1 MHLLPLQAF
10 FTALQK
16 HSDFSLGLA
25 EYQALLYVL
34 EKDPNPYLAADEVAS
49 DNLLRL
55 CKLLWLK
62 PNQNQQLFQKL
73 FEQAQATFKK
83 EIDAELN
90 KKEETKDNNKPLS
103 ETKPDDK
110 PDDKSNDKSDTKP
123 DDTSNDNTETK
134 PDTNA
139 DTQADIPLL
148 YLNFQEGG
156 GESMQGKPLTD
167 KSLLLVRNYIPF
179 QWRELIQV
187 WRRLKDR
194 KGASTWSDDIDMEA
208 SVQKM
213 NSEGYLLAPIYK
225 KRVQNQANLITLID
239 HRGSMVA
246 FKNLAQAIAD
256 SAAKAGIQNQIYYFR
271 NVPQPYN
278 DAEALL
284 YVYADRGQ
292 IKHRPLRHIL
302 KEQPNTAVLIISD
315 AGTASGSYNMSR
327 IEATEDFLTEVYKH
341 TLKVAWLNPMPEDR
355 WDGSSAYIIR
365 ELTDM
370 FEATPEGLQKA
381 LPILKGRQMPRSP
394 IVFPELLKQW

>member
-1 MHLLPLQAF
+1 MRNKNNHYLPLQAF
-10 FTALQK
+10 FTDLQR
-16 HSDFSLGLA
+16 HPDFSLGLA
-25 EYQALLYVL
+25 EYQALLHVL
-34 EKDPNPYLAADEVAS
+34 EKDPNSYLAADEAAS
-49 DNLLRL
+49 NNLLRL

-73 FEQAQATFKK
+73 FDEAQAAFKK

-90 KKEETKDNNKPLS
+90 KKEETKDNEPSLDSKTDIKPTTEPDNKTEP
-103 ETKPDDK
+103 K
-110 PDDKSNDKSDTKP
+110 
-123 DDTSNDNTETK
+123 TETK
-134 PDTNA
+134 PETKPNDTP
-139 DTQADIPLL
+139 DMPRL
-148 YLNFQEGG
+148 YLNFQAGG
-156 GESMQGKPLTD
+156 GESMQAKPLID
-167 KSLLLVRNYIPF
+167 KSLLLVRDYIPF
-179 QWRELIQV
+179 QWRELIQI

-194 KGASTWSDDIDMEA
+194 KGASASTDEIDMEA

-213 NSEGYLLAPIYK
+213 NREGYLLAPIYK

-256 SAAKAGIQNQIYYFR
+256 SATKAGIQNQTYYFR
-271 NVPQPYN
+271 NVPQRYN

-292 IKHRPLRHIL
+292 IKHRPLLDIL
-302 KEQPNTAVLIISD
+302 KKQPNTAVLIISD

-327 IEATEDFLTEVYKH
+327 IEATEVFLTEVYKH
-341 TLKVAWLNPMPEDR
+341 TLKVAWLNPMPQNR

-365 ELTDM
+365 ELTNM
-370 FEATPEGLQKA
+370 FEATPQGLQKA